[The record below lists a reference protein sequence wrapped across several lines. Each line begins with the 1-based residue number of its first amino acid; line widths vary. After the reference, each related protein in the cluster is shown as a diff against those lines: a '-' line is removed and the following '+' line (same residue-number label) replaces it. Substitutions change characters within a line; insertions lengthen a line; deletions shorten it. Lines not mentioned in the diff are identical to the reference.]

1 MKSSKSSDNASV
13 EARNKEQRCRSTV
26 GGGNL
31 RACSV
36 LGHSSLT
43 AFQSEVF

>member
-13 EARNKEQRCRSTV
+13 KARNKEQRRRPTA

-36 LGHSSLT
+36 LGHSSLAT
-43 AFQSEVF
+43 FQSEVF